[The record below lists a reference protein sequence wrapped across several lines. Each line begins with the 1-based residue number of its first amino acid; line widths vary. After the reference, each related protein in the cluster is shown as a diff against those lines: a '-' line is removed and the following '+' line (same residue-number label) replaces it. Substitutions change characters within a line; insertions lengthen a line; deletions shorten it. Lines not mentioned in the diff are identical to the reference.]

1 MNNGL
6 RCSKNGETIEVSPI
20 VPGDLEKIIAF
31 MGYDGYDVPI

>member
-20 VPGDLEKIIAF
+20 VPGDLEKNNSLHGI
-31 MGYDGYDVPI
+31 